1 FSKGY
6 FGFDILGAI
15 PFHRPTKWVQYNF
28 EAEPVFFCMTQSSKF
43 FATSQ
48 HCHNLSHCKSSQI
61 ASGTISSPSPKKRN
75 IPELPHLAQPLRLL
89 Y

>member
-1 FSKGY
+1 ISSSNKM
-6 FGFDILGAI
+6 GA
-15 PFHRPTKWVQYNF
+15 VQL